1 MQMPMAMFLKMNLSR
16 HALIKNLFQKCW
28 SSKLSVS
35 LYLASHLLQ
44 EFWPENPD
52 GVAFLLCIFSRI
64 PIIWPNKWS
73 RRQQNSSWVALFI
86 LFNMIQI
93 LRFSNSWLVK
103 TECSLFSIWTT
114 NFPIVISSFFTIKI
128 EFKLT
133 NELCAQLFSTYLL
146 VSCTTKYKS
155 KDTFIRPLNMYLV
168 SNKTS
173 LCTYA

>member
-16 HALIKNLFQKCW
+16 HALIKNPFQKCW

-103 TECSLFSIWTT
+103 TECSLFSIWNT
-114 NFPIVISSFFTIKI
+114 NFPIVISP
-128 EFKLT
+128 
-133 NELCAQLFSTYLL
+133 YLL
-146 VSCTTKYKS
+146 VSCTTNLSWQMNCVHNYFLP
-155 KDTFIRPLNMYLV
+155 TYFCLV
-168 SNKTS
+168 QQIKR
-173 LCTYA
+173 